1 MGNYYIVGTAGH
13 IDHGKSALVEKLTG
27 INPDRLEEEQ
37 KRGITLDI
45 GLPISIMTIFLSP
58 LLMCQVNEKLIKNM
72 LVGAMGFDMCLFA
85 VDVKEKI
92 KAQTIEHANII
103 NFLGVKNVLLLLQRV
118 I

>member
-1 MGNYYIVGTAGH
+1 
-13 IDHGKSALVEKLTG
+13 
-27 INPDRLEEEQ
+27 
-37 KRGITLDI
+37 
-45 GLPISIMTIFLSP
+45 MTIFLFP

-103 NFLGVKNVLLLLQRV
+103 NFLGVKNVIVAVTKSDLVDVVERDKAVLEIKSFLKL
-118 I
+118 